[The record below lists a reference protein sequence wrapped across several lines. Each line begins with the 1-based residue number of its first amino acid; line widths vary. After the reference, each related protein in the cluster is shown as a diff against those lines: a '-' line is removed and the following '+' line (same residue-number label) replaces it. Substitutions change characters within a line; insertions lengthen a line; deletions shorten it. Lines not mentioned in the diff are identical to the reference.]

1 MISYIKALSNSTYL
15 EAKMKAWIL
24 EHQAPI
30 EEKPL
35 VLKELPDP
43 EPKAHEIRIKNVA
56 CGVCRT
62 DIHVAE
68 GDLPLKKSPLI
79 LGHEVVGI
87 VDKIGEQVSNFKI
100 GDRAGIAWLNSTCGK
115 CKFCLSDR
123 ENLCANAH
131 FTGWDAD
138 GGFSEYSVIAADFA
152 FHLGEKQSFV
162 NMAPLMCPGIAG
174 YRAFRLAELKSGDK
188 LGLYGFGPTATYVLQ
203 VAKHKN
209 IDVYVITRSEK
220 NRLAATELGADWV
233 GGYENN
239 IPVKLDGGIIFP
251 PAGNLVSFALSQLD
265 SGARLVLGPVTMTPI
280 EIKDYNLIWQERS
293 VISLAH
299 ITKRDGVEFLD
310 IANQANFKAPIE
322 VFPFDDL
329 PEVLIQVKHGI
340 VNGNAVIQIAEE

>member
-1 MISYIKALSNSTYL
+1 
-15 EAKMKAWIL
+15 MKAWIL

-35 VLKELPDP
+35 ILKEIADP

-87 VDKIGEQVSNFKI
+87 VDKVGEKVSDFKT

-123 ENLCANAH
+123 ENLCPDAH

-138 GGFSEYSVIAADFA
+138 GGFSEFSVIAADFA
-152 FHLGEKQSFV
+152 FHLGEKQSFIE
-162 NMAPLMCPGIAG
+162 MAPLMCPGIAG
-174 YRAFRLAELKSGDK
+174 YRAFRLTEVKSGDK

-209 IDVYVITRSEK
+209 IEVYVCTRSEK
-220 NRLAATELGADWV
+220 NKIAAKKLGADWV
-233 GGYENN
+233 GGYDDN
-239 IPVKLDGGIIFP
+239 ISEKLDGGIIFP
-251 PAGNLVSFALSQLD
+251 PAGNLVAHALSQLD

-310 IANQANFKAPIE
+310 IANQANLKTPIE
-322 VFPFDDL
+322 VFPFDEL
-329 PEVLIQVKHGI
+329 SEVLIQVKHGK
-340 VNGNAVIQIAEE
+340 VNGNAVIQIAKE